1 MPFIYCEV
9 SLTLTSPRNCVLTD
23 MTTRA
28 AKEDNQAIIDP
39 TGATFNINDAKLYV
53 QVVTLSTADD
63 NKLSQPLKQ
72 DLKEQLNEIN
82 TD

>member
-1 MPFIYCEV
+1 MPFIYYEV

-28 AKEDNQAIIDP
+28 AEGDNQAIIDP
-39 TGATFNINDAKLYV
+39 AGATFNINDAKLYV

-82 TD
+82 AD